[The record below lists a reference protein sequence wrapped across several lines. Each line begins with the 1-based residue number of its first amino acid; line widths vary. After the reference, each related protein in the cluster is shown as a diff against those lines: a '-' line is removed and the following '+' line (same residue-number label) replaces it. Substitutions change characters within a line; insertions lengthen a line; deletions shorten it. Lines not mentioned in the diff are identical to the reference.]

1 MYQIALCD
9 DRTDELDKAE
19 YLLRCYQKER
29 SGCMV
34 SIRRFLGADELLLT
48 AREHEYVPDLVLM
61 DIFMPGKLGV
71 DAARELREMGV
82 GCRIVFLT
90 VSKDYALEAFRVD
103 AVQYLLKPVAKDDL
117 FQVLDRV
124 WKKAEEDRK
133 KYLLLRIDS
142 RLCRIPLPDIVYIE
156 AQKKC
161 QCMYLSDGTQHLLR
175 LTMAKLFGMLC
186 GYEEFVKAGVSYIVN
201 LRHVESISVQKIQ
214 LDSGKKIYLPR
225 GAYPALKEQYFHYYC
240 AGEEEC

>member
-103 AVQYLLKPVAKDDL
+103 AVPAQAGGKGRPVSGAGQGVEK
-117 FQVLDRV
+117 
-124 WKKAEEDRK
+124 
-133 KYLLLRIDS
+133 S
-142 RLCRIPLPDIVYIE
+142 RGRPEKV
-156 AQKKC
+156 
-161 QCMYLSDGTQHLLR
+161 
-175 LTMAKLFGMLC
+175 
-186 GYEEFVKAGVSYIVN
+186 
-201 LRHVESISVQKIQ
+201 
-214 LDSGKKIYLPR
+214 
-225 GAYPALKEQYFHYYC
+225 PA
-240 AGEEEC
+240 AAD

>member
-1 MYQIALCD
+1 MC
-9 DRTDELDKAE
+9 
-19 YLLRCYQKER
+19 
-29 SGCMV
+29 S
-34 SIRRFLGADELLLT
+34 S
-48 AREHEYVPDLVLM
+48 DL
-61 DIFMPGKLGV
+61 
-71 DAARELREMGV
+71 GV

-201 LRHVESISVQKIQ
+201 LRHVESISVQKMQ

-240 AGEEEC
+240 AGEEEF

>member
-103 AVQYLLKPVAKDDL
+103 AVQYLSL
-117 FQVLDRV
+117 
-124 WKKAEEDRK
+124 
-133 KYLLLRIDS
+133 IH
-142 RLCRIPLPDIVYIE
+142 I
-156 AQKKC
+156 
-161 QCMYLSDGTQHLLR
+161 
-175 LTMAKLFGMLC
+175 
-186 GYEEFVKAGVSYIVN
+186 
-201 LRHVESISVQKIQ
+201 
-214 LDSGKKIYLPR
+214 
-225 GAYPALKEQYFHYYC
+225 
-240 AGEEEC
+240 

>member
-90 VSKDYALEAFRVD
+90 VSKDYALEGIDEDMRKFVAPMVTSTQLERVS
-103 AVQYLLKPVAKDDL
+103 AHFEHVRNHS
-117 FQVLDRV
+117 LDIR
-124 WKKAEEDRK
+124 R
-133 KYLLLRIDS
+133 YYR
-142 RLCRIPLPDIVYIE
+142 
-156 AQKKC
+156 
-161 QCMYLSDGTQHLLR
+161 T
-175 LTMAKLFGMLC
+175 
-186 GYEEFVKAGVSYIVN
+186 
-201 LRHVESISVQKIQ
+201 VE
-214 LDSGKKIYLPR
+214 Y
-225 GAYPALKEQYFHYYC
+225 
-240 AGEEEC
+240 